1 MTEDKDKYIEELKQS
16 LLYKTITAWDNNSL
30 TLSDGTKV
38 TIECSDYDCCAWAG
52 GEFKDVTLD
61 AIVTDVTI
69 GEITTFGDP
78 CDMTTNNVTTNNV
91 TITVY
96 HNQNPIALAECYA
109 DNGNG
114 GYYYSVCSLVV
125 NGVNHPVVS
134 A

>member
-38 TIECSDYDCCAWAG
+38 IIECTDNDCCAWAG

-78 CDMTTNNVTTNNV
+78 CDMTTNNV

>member
-1 MTEDKDKYIEELKQS
+1 MTEDKNKYIEELKQS

-38 TIECSDYDCCAWAG
+38 TIECTDNDCCAYAG
-52 GEFKDVTLD
+52 GVFKGVILD
-61 AIVTDVTI
+61 AIITDVSI
-69 GEITTFGDP
+69 GEITTCGDP
-78 CDMTTNNVTTNNV
+78 YDMITNNV

>member
-1 MTEDKDKYIEELKQS
+1 MTEDKNKYIEELKQS

-38 TIECSDYDCCAWAG
+38 TIECTDNDCCAWAG

-61 AIVTDVTI
+61 AIITDVSI

-78 CDMTTNNVTTNNV
+78 CDMTTNNVT
-91 TITVY
+91 ITVY
-96 HNQNPIALAECYA
+96 HNQNPIALTECYA

>member
-1 MTEDKDKYIEELKQS
+1 MTEDKNKYIEELKQS

-38 TIECSDYDCCAWAG
+38 IIECTDNDCCAWAG
-52 GEFKDVTLD
+52 GEFEDVTLD

-78 CDMTTNNVTTNNV
+78 CDMTTNNV

>member
-1 MTEDKDKYIEELKQS
+1 MTEDKNKYVEELKQR
-16 LLYKTITAWDNNSL
+16 LLYKTITTWDNNSL
-30 TLSDGTKV
+30 TLNDGTRV
-38 TIECSDYDCCAWAG
+38 TIECTNNECCAWAG
-52 GEFKDVTLD
+52 GEFKAVTLD
-61 AIVTDVTI
+61 AIITDVSI

-78 CDMTTNNVTTNNV
+78 CDMTTNNV

>member
-1 MTEDKDKYIEELKQS
+1 MTEDKNKYIEELKQS

-38 TIECSDYDCCAWAG
+38 TIECTDNDCCAWAD

-78 CDMTTNNVTTNNV
+78 CDMTTNNVT
-91 TITVY
+91 ITVY
-96 HNQNPIALAECYA
+96 HNQTPIALAECYA

>member
-38 TIECSDYDCCAWAG
+38 IIECTDNDCCAWAG

-69 GEITTFGDP
+69 GEITTHGDP
-78 CDMTTNNVTTNNV
+78 CDMTTNKV

>member
-1 MTEDKDKYIEELKQS
+1 MYR
-16 LLYKTITAWDNNSL
+16 
-30 TLSDGTKV
+30 
-38 TIECSDYDCCAWAG
+38 YDCCAWAG

-69 GEITTFGDP
+69 GNITTRGDTF
-78 CDMTTNNVTTNNV
+78 DTTTNEV

>member
-1 MTEDKDKYIEELKQS
+1 MTEDKNKYIEELKQR
-16 LLYKTITAWDNNSL
+16 LLYKTITAWDSNYL
-30 TLSDGTKV
+30 TLSDGTRV
-38 TIECSDYDCCAWAG
+38 TIECTNNECCAWAG

-61 AIVTDVTI
+61 AIITDVTT
-69 GEITTFGDP
+69 GDITTHGDSY
-78 CDMTTNNVTTNNV
+78 CMTTNEV

>member
-1 MTEDKDKYIEELKQS
+1 MTEDKNKYVEELKQR
-16 LLYKTITAWDNNSL
+16 LLYKTITTWDNNSL
-30 TLSDGTKV
+30 TLSGGTKV
-38 TIECSDYDCCAWAG
+38 TIECTNNECCAWAG

-69 GEITTFGDP
+69 GDITTRGDTF
-78 CDMTTNNVTTNNV
+78 DMTTNEV

-114 GYYYSVCSLVV
+114 GHYYSVCSLVV

>member
-1 MTEDKDKYIEELKQS
+1 MTEDKNKYIEELKQS

-38 TIECSDYDCCAWAG
+38 TIECTDNDCCAWAG
-52 GEFKDVTLD
+52 GEFKGVMLD
-61 AIVTDVTI
+61 AIITDVSI
-69 GEITTFGDP
+69 GEITPYVDP
-78 CDMTTNNVTTNNV
+78 CDMTTNKV

-96 HNQNPIALAECYA
+96 HNQNPITLAECYA

>member
-1 MTEDKDKYIEELKQS
+1 MTEDKNKYVEELKQR
-16 LLYKTITAWDNNSL
+16 LLYKTITTWDNNSL
-30 TLSDGTKV
+30 TLNDGTKV
-38 TIECSDYDCCAWAG
+38 TIECTDNDCCAWAG

-61 AIVTDVTI
+61 AIITDVSI

-78 CDMTTNNVTTNNV
+78 CDMTTNKV

>member
-1 MTEDKDKYIEELKQS
+1 MTEDKNKYIEELKQS

-38 TIECSDYDCCAWAG
+38 TIECTDNDCCAWAG

-78 CDMTTNNVTTNNV
+78 HDMTTNEV

>member
-1 MTEDKDKYIEELKQS
+1 MTEDKNKYIEELKQR

-38 TIECSDYDCCAWAG
+38 TIECTNNDCCAWAG

-78 CDMTTNNVTTNNV
+78 SYEETNEV

-109 DNGNG
+109 NNGNG

>member
-1 MTEDKDKYIEELKQS
+1 MTEDKNKYIEELKQS

-38 TIECSDYDCCAWAG
+38 TIECTNNDCCAWAG

-69 GEITTFGDP
+69 GKITTFGDP
-78 CDMTTNNVTTNNV
+78 CDMTTNKV
-91 TITVY
+91 TITIY

>member
-1 MTEDKDKYIEELKQS
+1 MTEENKYIEELKQS

-38 TIECSDYDCCAWAG
+38 IIECTDNDCCAWAG

-69 GEITTFGDP
+69 GDITTRGDTYGT
-78 CDMTTNNVTTNNV
+78 TTNEV

-109 DNGNG
+109 DNGICG
-114 GYYYSVCSLVV
+114 CYYSVCSLVV
-125 NGVNHPVVS
+125 NGLHHPVVS

>member
-1 MTEDKDKYIEELKQS
+1 MTDDKNKYIEELKQS
-16 LLYKTITAWDNNSL
+16 LLYKAITTWDNNSL
-30 TLSDGTKV
+30 TLSDGTRV
-38 TIECSDYDCCAWAG
+38 TIECTDNECCAWAG
-52 GEFKDVTLD
+52 GEFKDVILD
-61 AIVTDVTI
+61 AAITDVGI
-69 GEITTFGDP
+69 GEITTCGDP
-78 CDMTTNNVTTNNV
+78 YDMTTNNV

-96 HNQNPIALAECYA
+96 HNQNQIALAECYA

>member
-1 MTEDKDKYIEELKQS
+1 MTEDKNKYIEELKQS
-16 LLYKTITAWDNNSL
+16 LLYKTITAWDNNYL

-38 TIECSDYDCCAWAG
+38 TIECSDYDCCAYAG
-52 GEFKDVTLD
+52 GVFKGVMLD
-61 AIVTDVTI
+61 AIITDVSI
-69 GEITTFGDP
+69 GEITTYGGP
-78 CDMTTNNVTTNNV
+78 YNMITNNV

-109 DNGNG
+109 DTGNC

-125 NGVNHPVVS
+125 NGVQHPVVS

>member
-16 LLYKTITAWDNNSL
+16 LLYKTITTWDNNSL

-38 TIECSDYDCCAWAG
+38 TIECTNNECCAWAG

-61 AIVTDVTI
+61 AIITDVTT
-69 GEITTFGDP
+69 GDITTHGDSW
-78 CDMTTNNVTTNNV
+78 DMTTNEV

-125 NGVNHPVVS
+125 NGIHHPVVS

>member
-16 LLYKTITAWDNNSL
+16 LLYKTITAWDNNYL

-38 TIECSDYDCCAWAG
+38 TIECTNNECCAWAG

-61 AIVTDVTI
+61 AIITDVTT
-69 GEITTFGDP
+69 GDITTHGDSWG
-78 CDMTTNNVTTNNV
+78 MTTNEV

>member
-38 TIECSDYDCCAWAG
+38 IIECTDNDCCAWAG

-78 CDMTTNNVTTNNV
+78 HDMTTNEV

>member
-1 MTEDKDKYIEELKQS
+1 MTEDKNKYVEELKQR
-16 LLYKTITAWDNNSL
+16 LLYKTITTWDNNSL
-30 TLSDGTKV
+30 TLNDGTKV
-38 TIECSDYDCCAWAG
+38 TIECTNNECCAWAG

-78 CDMTTNNVTTNNV
+78 CDMTTNNV

>member
-1 MTEDKDKYIEELKQS
+1 MTEDKNKYIEELKQS

-38 TIECSDYDCCAWAG
+38 IIECTDNDCCAWAG

-61 AIVTDVTI
+61 AIITDVSI

-78 CDMTTNNVTTNNV
+78 CDMTTNNV

>member
-1 MTEDKDKYIEELKQS
+1 MTEDKNKYVEELKQG
-16 LLYKTITAWDNNSL
+16 LLYKTITAWDSNSL

-38 TIECSDYDCCAWAG
+38 TIECTNNECCAWAG

-69 GEITTFGDP
+69 GGITTFGDP
-78 CDMTTNNVTTNNV
+78 CDMTTNKV

>member
-1 MTEDKDKYIEELKQS
+1 MTEDKNKYVEELKQR
-16 LLYKTITAWDNNSL
+16 LLYKTITTWDNNSL
-30 TLSDGTKV
+30 TLNDGTKV
-38 TIECSDYDCCAWAG
+38 TIECTDNDCCAWAG

-61 AIVTDVTI
+61 AIITDVSI

-78 CDMTTNNVTTNNV
+78 CDMTTNNV

-125 NGVNHPVVS
+125 NGVNHPIVS

>member
-1 MTEDKDKYIEELKQS
+1 MTEDKNKYIEELKQS
-16 LLYKTITAWDNNSL
+16 LLYKTITTWDNNSL
-30 TLSDGTKV
+30 TLSDGTRV
-38 TIECSDYDCCAWAG
+38 TIECTDNDCCAWAG
-52 GEFKDVTLD
+52 GEFKGVILD
-61 AIVTDVTI
+61 AIITDVSI
-69 GEITTFGDP
+69 GEITTYGDTY
-78 CDMTTNNVTTNNV
+78 DMTTNNV

>member
-1 MTEDKDKYIEELKQS
+1 MTEENKYIEELKQS
-16 LLYKTITAWDNNSL
+16 LLYKTITTWDSNSL
-30 TLSDGTKV
+30 TLNDGTKV
-38 TIECSDYDCCAWAG
+38 TIECTDNDCCAWAG

-69 GEITTFGDP
+69 GEITTHGDP
-78 CDMTTNNVTTNNV
+78 HDMTTNEV

>member
-1 MTEDKDKYIEELKQS
+1 MTEDKNKYIEELKQR

-30 TLSDGTKV
+30 TLSDGTRV
-38 TIECSDYDCCAWAG
+38 TIECTDNDCCAWAG

-61 AIVTDVTI
+61 AIITDVTT
-69 GEITTFGDP
+69 GDITTHGDSY
-78 CDMTTNNVTTNNV
+78 CMTTNEV

>member
-1 MTEDKDKYIEELKQS
+1 MTEDKNKYVEELKQS

-61 AIVTDVTI
+61 AIVTDVTV
-69 GEITTFGDP
+69 GEITTYGDP
-78 CDMTTNNVTTNNV
+78 CDMTTNNV

>member
-1 MTEDKDKYIEELKQS
+1 MTEDKNKYIEELKQS

-78 CDMTTNNVTTNNV
+78 CDMTTNEV